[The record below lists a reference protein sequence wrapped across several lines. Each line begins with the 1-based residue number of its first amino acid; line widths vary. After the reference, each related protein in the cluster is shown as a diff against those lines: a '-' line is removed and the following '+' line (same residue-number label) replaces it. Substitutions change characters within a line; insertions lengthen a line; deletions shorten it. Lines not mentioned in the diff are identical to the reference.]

1 MRECHLAR
9 SYALQ
14 PVHPLTLGLG
24 FQMVGQTHRAVKT
37 AAKLRNRLQP
47 RLGRDLEPIE
57 DRLQALIDPDFIRDH
72 DLRPIPPCHVQM
84 HPFGSRSLGPVGRR
98 TSQRHDGQRTNGGFV
113 RPVPTKICRWLHF
126 ARYDGRIQ

>member
-14 PVHPLTLGLG
+14 PVHPLTLVLG

-47 RLGRDLEPIE
+47 RLGRDLEPI
-57 DRLQALIDPDFIRDH
+57 DNRLQALIDPDFIRDH
-72 DLRPIPPCHVQM
+72 DLRAIPPCHAQM
-84 HPFGSRSLGPVGRR
+84 IPSARVALAWSDVDPACVIMIK
-98 TSQRHDGQRTNGGFV
+98 RTNGGVV
-113 RPVPTKICRWLHF
+113 RPVPHQ
-126 ARYDGRIQ
+126 G